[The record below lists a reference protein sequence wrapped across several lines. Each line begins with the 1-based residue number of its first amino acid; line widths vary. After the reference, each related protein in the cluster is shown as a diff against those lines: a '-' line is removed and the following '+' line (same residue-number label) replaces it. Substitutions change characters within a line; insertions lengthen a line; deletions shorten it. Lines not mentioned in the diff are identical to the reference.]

1 MNDLSIA
8 IARAIGT
15 DPDLYKL
22 ACSCID
28 TSRSLDDAALQFVA
42 TLIGA
47 GITKTPDGHRFSIDT
62 VKAAL
67 VNI

>member
-1 MNDLSIA
+1 MHKLDP

-22 ACSCID
+22 ACNCLD

-42 TLIGA
+42 TLLGA
-47 GITKTPDGHRFSIDT
+47 GITKTPDGRRYSLDHVRSVFFRI
-62 VKAAL
+62 
-67 VNI
+67 

>member
-1 MNDLSIA
+1 MHKLDP

-22 ACSCID
+22 ACNCLD
-28 TSRSLDDAALQFVA
+28 TSRSLDDAALQFVS
-42 TLIGA
+42 TLLGA

-62 VKAAL
+62 VRSAL
-67 VNI
+67 ATI

>member
-1 MNDLSIA
+1 MQTTNP

-42 TLIGA
+42 TLFGA
-47 GITKTPDGHRFSIDT
+47 GITKTPEGHRFSIDT